1 MKIRDIMTTEVK
13 TATPQQS
20 VTEIA
25 RMMADADIGAV
36 FVNDNDRLIGV
47 ITDRDIAVRGVARGA
62 IDSLTAN
69 DVMTETICYC
79 FEDEEVQHVS
89 ENMADIEVRRLPVMD
104 RGKRL
109 VGVVSLG
116 NIAAA
121 RDRQASSTVL
131 EGVARAH

>member
-20 VTEIA
+20 IA
-25 RMMADADIGAV
+25 EVAKMMADADIGAV

-47 ITDRDIAVRGVARGA
+47 ITDRDIAVRAVARGA
-62 IDSLTAN
+62 IDNLTAR
-69 DVMTETICYC
+69 DVMTEAICYC
-79 FEDEEVQHVS
+79 FEDEDVQHVS

-109 VGVVSLG
+109 VGIVSLG

-121 RDRQASSTVL
+121 RDQLASSTVL